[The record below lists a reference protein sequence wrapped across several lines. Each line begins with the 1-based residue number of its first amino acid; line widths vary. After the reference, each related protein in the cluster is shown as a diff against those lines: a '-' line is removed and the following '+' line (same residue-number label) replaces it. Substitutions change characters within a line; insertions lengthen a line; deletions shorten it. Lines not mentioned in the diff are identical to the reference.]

1 MTAASAAGA
10 APSHAAGE
18 SHRRAVELRAPA
30 KLNLHLGVYPGR
42 DGCGYHRA
50 DSVMVALS
58 LADRV
63 TVIERDAI
71 VADGGDLGPA
81 LVLSEDVGV
90 SPRENTAWI
99 AATRLCEAFGRLPAY
114 AIRIDKS
121 IPAQS
126 GLGGASSDAASVIL
140 ALCQL
145 WGIDAAA
152 ASADPRV
159 LKVARSVGADVAF
172 FLHPAPS
179 LLTGV
184 GDVVERVFP
193 QMDGFPVVLVRPRAG
208 VSTAEAYREFD
219 VAPEEPES
227 AGAMCDA
234 LAAGDRQTV
243 ATRLHNNLAPA
254 SERLVPACG
263 EVTRWLRAQEG
274 VMGAQVTGSG
284 SCAFALC
291 DTMMSARRIAVTARA
306 ACEDWWS
313 ISCETVGSEAQF
325 C

>member
-1 MTAASAAGA
+1 MDTASAAGL
-10 APSHAAGE
+10 APSHAAGDPH
-18 SHRRAVELRAPA
+18 HRTVKLRAPA
-30 KLNLHLGVYPGR
+30 KLNLYLGVYPGR
-42 DGCGYHRA
+42 DGRGYHRA

-58 LADRV
+58 LADLV
-63 TVIERDAI
+63 TVIERDATG
-71 VADGGDLGPA
+71 ADGVGPA
-81 LVLSEDVGV
+81 LLLSEDVGV
-90 SPRENTAWI
+90 SSRENTAWI
-99 AATRLCEAFGRLPAY
+99 AATRLCEEFGRPPTY
-114 AIRIDKS
+114 AIRIEKR
-121 IPAQS
+121 IPSQS

-145 WGIDAAA
+145 WGIGADAAA
-152 ASADPRV
+152 GNPRV
-159 LKVARSVGADVAF
+159 VNVARSVGADVAF

-179 LLTGV
+179 LLTGA

-193 QMDGFPVVLVRPRAG
+193 QMDGLPVVLVRPRAG
-208 VSTAEAYREFD
+208 VSTADAYREFD
-219 VAPEEPES
+219 VAPEVPEP
-227 AGAMCDA
+227 ADAMCDA
-234 LAAGDRQTV
+234 LAAGDRQAV
-243 ATRLHNNLAPA
+243 ASRLHNNLAPA

-291 DTMMSARRIAVTARA
+291 DTAMSARRIAAAARA

-313 ISCETVGSEAQF
+313 ISCETVGSGAQF

>member
-1 MTAASAAGA
+1 VDTASAAGL
-10 APSHAAGE
+10 APSRAADDPHRHA
-18 SHRRAVELRAPA
+18 VKLRAPA

-42 DGCGYHRA
+42 DGRGYHHT

-58 LADRV
+58 LADLV
-63 TVIERDAI
+63 TVIERGATGAEG
-71 VADGGDLGPA
+71 VRPA
-81 LVLSEDVGV
+81 LLLSEDVGV
-90 SPRENTAWI
+90 PSRENTAWI
-99 AATRLCEAFGRLPAY
+99 AATRLCEEFGRPPTY
-114 AIRIDKS
+114 AIRIEKR
-121 IPAQS
+121 IPSQS

-145 WGIDAAA
+145 WGINADAAA
-152 ASADPRV
+152 GDPCV
-159 LKVARSVGADVAF
+159 VNVARSVGADVAF
-172 FLHPAPS
+172 FLHPVPS
-179 LLTGV
+179 LLTGA
-184 GDVVERVFP
+184 GDVVERVFS
-193 QMDGFPVVLVRPRAG
+193 QMDGLPVVLVRPRAG

-219 VAPEEPES
+219 VAPEVPEP
-227 AGAMCDA
+227 ADAMCDA
-234 LAAGDRQTV
+234 LAAGDRQAV
-243 ATRLHNNLAPA
+243 ALRLHNNLAPA

-291 DTMMSARRIAVTARA
+291 DTAMSARRIAAAARE

-313 ISCETVGSEAQF
+313 ISCETVGSKAQF